1 MAGKLAI
8 KKEKSKPVLT
18 ARACAK
24 CGDRMMSDKVTTVLV
39 LGFEGAKRSSTPGST
54 RARAARSLGRRFT
67 GPVRGYLTR
76 AEDLRPSV
84 LGLF

>member
-18 ARACAK
+18 ARVCAK

-39 LGFEGAKRSSTPGST
+39 LH
-54 RARAARSLGRRFT
+54 LGQ
-67 GPVRGYLTR
+67 PVHGQRE
-76 AEDLRPSV
+76 A
-84 LGLF
+84 